1 MIFLNGV
8 PLFQTGAGSHPTSQ
22 PTKFLSFLFINRF
35 LKDQAETFNTY
46 LLDLHDLLDLIG
58 FLDLLD
64 ILVLLD
70 LRDLLDILE
79 LLGLSDSLVLFFLLD
94 LNDLT
99 SLALL
104 NLLCLQGSTYKI
116 SVALVSAYTI

>member
-1 MIFLNGV
+1 MVSPCFKQVLV
-8 PLFQTGAGSHPTSQ
+8 PTPLPSP
-22 PTKFLSFLFINRF
+22 PNLSFFFINRF
-35 LKDQAETFNTY
+35 LKDQAETFKTY

-79 LLGLSDSLVLFFLLD
+79 LLGLPDSLVSFF
-94 LNDLT
+94 
-99 SLALL
+99 
-104 NLLCLQGSTYKI
+104 CLI
-116 SVALVSAYTI
+116 